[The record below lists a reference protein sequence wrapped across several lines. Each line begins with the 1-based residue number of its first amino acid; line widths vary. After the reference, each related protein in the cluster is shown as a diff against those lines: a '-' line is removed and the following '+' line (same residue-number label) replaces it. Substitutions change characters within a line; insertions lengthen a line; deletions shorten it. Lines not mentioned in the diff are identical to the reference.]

1 MAWSAVT
8 FWPLI
13 EMALLAMSLRA
24 SPLLDARPVATR
36 MSMRLPKVAVGKL
49 LAKSSTSSVE
59 RSVSLPSPK
68 TIAVIFL
75 AAIAAS
81 SP

>member
-13 EMALLAMSLRA
+13 EMALPAMSLRA
-24 SPLLDARPVATR
+24 SPLLDARPVVTR

-49 LAKSSTSSVE
+49 LVKSSTSSVE

>member
-13 EMALLAMSLRA
+13 EMALPAMSLRA
-24 SPLLDARPVATR
+24 SLLLDARPVTTR
-36 MSMRLPKVAVGKL
+36 MSMRLPKVVVGKL

-59 RSVSLPSPK
+59 RLVSLPSPK

-75 AAIAAS
+75 AAVAAS

>member
-13 EMALLAMSLRA
+13 EMALPAMSLRA
-24 SPLLDARPVATR
+24 SPLLDARPVAMR

-68 TIAVIFL
+68 TMAVIFL
-75 AAIAAS
+75 ADKAAS

>member
-1 MAWSAVT
+1 MAWSVVT

-13 EMALLAMSLRA
+13 EMALLA
-24 SPLLDARPVATR
+24 
-36 MSMRLPKVAVGKL
+36 MRLPKVAVGKL

-68 TIAVIFL
+68 TMAVIFL
-75 AAIAAS
+75 AAVAAS

>member
-13 EMALLAMSLRA
+13 EMALPAMSLRA
-24 SPLLDARPVATR
+24 SPLLVARLVATR
-36 MSMRLPKVAVGKL
+36 MSTRLPKVAVGKL
-49 LAKSSTSSVE
+49 FAKSSISSVE

>member
-1 MAWSAVT
+1 MAWSVVT

-68 TIAVIFL
+68 TMAVIFL
-75 AAIAAS
+75 ADKAAS

>member
-13 EMALLAMSLRA
+13 EMALPAMSLRA
-24 SPLLDARPVATR
+24 SPLLDARPVSTR

-75 AAIAAS
+75 AAVAAS